1 MRVLHYTLGFPPYR
15 SGGLTKYALDL
26 MLAEQAL
33 GLDVCALYPG
43 SISFVKSKCTVI
55 KKGDYRGIQ
64 KFEIVNCRYHCY
76 MGCVKQKK
84 SMMNTVLICRDL

>member
-55 KKGDYRGIQ
+55 KK
-64 KFEIVNCRYHCY
+64 EIIEAFKSLRLLIHCRYHCY
-76 MGCVKQKK
+76 MGCVKQK
-84 SMMNTVLICRDL
+84 NL

>member
-43 SISFVKSKCTVI
+43 SISFVKSNV
-55 KKGDYRGIQ
+55 R
-64 KFEIVNCRYHCY
+64 
-76 MGCVKQKK
+76 
-84 SMMNTVLICRDL
+84 